1 MQRSDLSVIP
11 KREAVAFLAVATIT
25 VALLQTLFYYVPTP
39 SLDALR
45 YIDYALNIHEHG
57 VFGLSGRYR
66 DIVPAPS
73 NNNSPLYPAFLA
85 FAMLIDPSLQET
97 LRCVA
102 SRPDIAVNACSSSYR
117 VLVLLQNTFVIGSLF
132 LLWATARILFQR
144 RSIAAI
150 ACILALAS
158 TKLLFFANHLL
169 TEVLILFQF
178 AALMFVLV
186 VAYRSQKHRHFVI
199 AGLIVGLMTLT
210 RPEYLYLGYSF
221 ILVGAGIA
229 CALRS
234 KRVTIL
240 TGCFGLSLLF
250 VISPWIARNHHHFD
264 RPVVT
269 GGYSDV
275 IISQRTAYN
284 RMSFIE
290 WSAAF
295 IYWLPGYGESLAAKF
310 LAPSSYAKLR
320 PSPDSY
326 VILDSKE
333 IFSSGLAAVDGDR
346 ERLTGYLL
354 KTEILNHPIKHV
366 IAGIPLAWRG
376 ILTGKYLAI
385 VGLPCA
391 LILLVNAIR
400 HRRSE
405 LLILAAPALTMI
417 ILYSMISVSVPRYN
431 VYLIYYYAI
440 ATAWVIISLAD
451 SRNQSPPQ

>member
-1 MQRSDLSVIP
+1 
-11 KREAVAFLAVATIT
+11 
-25 VALLQTLFYYVPTP
+25 
-39 SLDALR
+39 
-45 YIDYALNIHEHG
+45 
-57 VFGLSGRYR
+57 
-66 DIVPAPS
+66 
-73 NNNSPLYPAFLA
+73 
-85 FAMLIDPSLQET
+85 
-97 LRCVA
+97 
-102 SRPDIAVNACSSSYR
+102 
-117 VLVLLQNTFVIGSLF
+117 
-132 LLWATARILFQR
+132 
-144 RSIAAI
+144 
-150 ACILALAS
+150 
-158 TKLLFFANHLL
+158 
-169 TEVLILFQF
+169 
-178 AALMFVLV
+178 
-186 VAYRSQKHRHFVI
+186 
-199 AGLIVGLMTLT
+199 
-210 RPEYLYLGYSF
+210 
-221 ILVGAGIA
+221 
-229 CALRS
+229 
-234 KRVTIL
+234 
-240 TGCFGLSLLF
+240 
-250 VISPWIARNHHHFD
+250 
-264 RPVVT
+264 
-269 GGYSDV
+269 
-275 IISQRTAYN
+275 
-284 RMSFIE
+284 MSFIE

-354 KTEILNHPIKHV
+354 KTETLNHPIKHV